1 MRSQVDVIYT
11 DFSKAFDKLIH
22 NILLAKLESYRLSGF
37 VIKLLNSYFS
47 NRFQYVQIHGYKL
60 FEFLRVSGVP
70 QSSMLGPIFVNIFII
85 NNIDVNKLLYAD
97 DLKIFVRIY
106 FDSGRLFF
114 LFFVIVF
121 SFF

>member
-22 NILLAKLESYRLSGF
+22 ILLAKLESYGVSGF

-60 FEFLRVSGVP
+60 FEFLQVSGVP

>member
-22 NILLAKLESYRLSGF
+22 ILLAKLESYGVSGF

-85 NNIDVNKLLYAD
+85 DNIDVNKLLYAD

>member
-22 NILLAKLESYRLSGF
+22 ILLAKLESYGVSGF